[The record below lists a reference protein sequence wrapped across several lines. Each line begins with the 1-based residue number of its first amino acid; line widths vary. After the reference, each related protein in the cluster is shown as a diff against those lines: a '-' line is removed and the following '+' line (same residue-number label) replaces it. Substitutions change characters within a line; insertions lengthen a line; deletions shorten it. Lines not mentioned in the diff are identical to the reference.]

1 MLNGEK
7 LEGLLTV
14 TDSVT
19 EPTSYSVDRWWE
31 GREMRALMR

>member
-7 LEGLLTV
+7 LEGIFTV

-19 EPTSYSVDRWWE
+19 EPTPIRLTGG
-31 GREMRALMR
+31 GRVVSCGR

>member
-14 TDSVT
+14 IDSVT
-19 EPTSYSVDRWWE
+19 EPPIRLTGG
-31 GREMRALMR
+31 GRVVRRGRQ